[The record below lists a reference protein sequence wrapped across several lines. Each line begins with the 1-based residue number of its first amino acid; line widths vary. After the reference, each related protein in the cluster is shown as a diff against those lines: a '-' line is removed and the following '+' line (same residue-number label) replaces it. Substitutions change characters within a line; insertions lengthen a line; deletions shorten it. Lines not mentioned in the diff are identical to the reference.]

1 MQAHPQSSSAARNLS
16 VFPPPPSSP
25 AFADTGGQGMAMDHA
40 SGRTSPVPLSE
51 GAGLVH
57 DAGNLLGALSLY
69 CDLLEAPG
77 VLDARHLHYA
87 AELRL
92 IYERSGALLSRL
104 MHLTPDPIGATAV
117 HAVAATGKSAPPHQS
132 PAETLRTLAPLLSSM
147 AAPHAH
153 VTVEIAPRLPQIEIS
168 PEALER
174 IAVNLV
180 RNAAEAIHA
189 SELSGGHIHVC
200 LSMVGHRLRL
210 SVEDNGPGMPPALA
224 AAFLHP
230 APLPPGTSRGFG
242 HHNVHELAEVTG
254 GRLGIHV
261 RPGRG
266 TTLCLEWEVPAANH
280 PHHGHPPHPRHAAA
294 HLAPPPIAALRLRS
308 PANQLYRVTEGGV
321 SV

>member
-16 VFPPPPSSP
+16 VFPPPQPSP
-25 AFADTGGQGMAMDHA
+25 ASTQENSEDTTHA
-40 SGRTSPVPLSE
+40 GAPSLAE
-51 GAGLVH
+51 GAGLAH

-77 VLDARHLHYA
+77 VLDARHRHYA

-104 MHLTPDPIGATAV
+104 LHLTPDHLDTRTV
-117 HAVAATGKSAPPHQS
+117 HLSPATGKAAPLHQT

-147 AAPHAH
+147 AAPYAH
-153 VTVEIAPRLPQIEIS
+153 VTIEVAPRLPHIELS
-168 PEALER
+168 AEALER
-174 IAVNLV
+174 ITVNLV
-180 RNAAEAIHA
+180 RNAAEAIHTA
-189 SELSGGHIHVC
+189 QLAGGHIHVC
-200 LSMVGHRLRL
+200 LNVVAGRLRL

-242 HHNVHELAEVTG
+242 HRNVHELADATG

-266 TTLCLEWEVPAANH
+266 TTLCLEWPIPAD
-280 PHHGHPPHPRHAAA
+280 RHAHLGHHAQPRFASA
-294 HLAPPPIAALRLRS
+294 HLAPPPPIAALRLR
-308 PANQLYRVTEGGV
+308 PAGLHHSRRMEGEP
-321 SV
+321 SA

>member
-1 MQAHPQSSSAARNLS
+1 MQAHQQSITAARNLS
-16 VFPPPPSSP
+16 VFPPPQLSP
-25 AFADTGGQGMAMDHA
+25 ASTDE
-40 SGRTSPVPLSE
+40 SPVETTHDAAPPLSE
-51 GAGLVH
+51 SAGLAH

-77 VLDARHLHYA
+77 VLDARHRHYA

-104 MHLTPDPIGATAV
+104 LHLTPEPISVATV
-117 HAVAATGKSAPPHQS
+117 HPTAATGKAAPAHQS
-132 PAETLRTLAPLLSSM
+132 PAETLRTLAPLLSSL
-147 AAPHAH
+147 AAPYAH
-153 VTVEIAPRLPQIEIS
+153 VSLEVAPRLPHIELS
-168 PEALER
+168 AEALER

-180 RNAAEAIHA
+180 RNAADAIHTA
-189 SELSGGHIHVC
+189 QLSGGQIHVC
-200 LSMVGHRLRL
+200 LSVVAGRLRL

-242 HHNVHELAEVTG
+242 HRNVHELADATG

-266 TTLCLEWEVPAANH
+266 TTLCIEWAIPGGDHV
-280 PHHGHPPHPRHAAA
+280 HPRPHAHPGHHRFASY
-294 HLAPPPIAALRLRS
+294 HLSPPPPIAARRLRPTHWHS
-308 PANQLYRVTEGGV
+308 SRRTEGEP

>member
-1 MQAHPQSSSAARNLS
+1 MQAHQQSSPAARNLS
-16 VFPPPPSSP
+16 VFPPPTPFPTSTEDGSAEPS
-25 AFADTGGQGMAMDHA
+25 HA
-40 SGRTSPVPLSE
+40 GVPPLSE
-51 GAGLVH
+51 GPGLAH

-77 VLDARHLHYA
+77 VLDARHRHYA

-104 MHLTPDPIGATAV
+104 LHLTPIPIDTATV
-117 HAVAATGKSAPPHQS
+117 HPSVAIGRAAPLHQS

-147 AAPHAH
+147 AAPYAH
-153 VTVEIAPRLPQIEIS
+153 VTLEVAPRLPHIELS
-168 PEALER
+168 AEALER

-189 SELSGGHIHVC
+189 SQLSGGHIHVC
-200 LSMVGHRLRL
+200 LSVVGGRLRL

-242 HHNVHELAEVTG
+242 HRNVHELANATG

-266 TTLCLEWEVPAANH
+266 TTLCLEWELPASSHAH
-280 PHHGHPPHPRHAAA
+280 LPHHRFASV
-294 HLAPPPIAALRLRS
+294 HLSPPPPIAALRLHPTGPHSSR
-308 PANQLYRVTEGGV
+308 RMEGEP